1 MTTLWVLSGGIEA
14 VPVIRRA
21 QEMGL
26 RVIASDL
33 NPTAPG
39 LRLADEPVIAD
50 VYDPS
55 DTVRVARRFATT
67 HGAPDGILCAAADA
81 PHTAAQ
87 LIEEFGLRGV
97 SAEAAELAT
106 DKLAMK
112 RHLRAAGIPV
122 PWFHEVKNAAHL
134 EELVHTWP
142 GPFIVKPVDS
152 RGARG
157 VVRLGPGVASDWA
170 FESAEANSPTR
181 RVMVERFL
189 DGPQISTESLVQTDS
204 VATPGFADRN
214 YEHLERFAPF
224 VVENGGELP
233 SRLDADA
240 QRRVRDAAEG
250 AARALD
256 VGPGVAKGDLVLH
269 EGEAYV
275 IEIAARLSGGY
286 FCSHHI
292 PLATGVDFVGA
303 AIRVALGETV
313 AAADLEP
320 VHERGVA
327 QRFLF
332 PEPGRV
338 TRVEGFEEVEAQPEI
353 ALAEL
358 RVRVGQ
364 TLGAVENHPARAGL
378 VIATGATREDAIRT
392 AEDAVARIHIET
404 RT

>member
-26 RVIASDL
+26 RVMASDL

-39 LRLADEPVIAD
+39 LRVADVPVVAD
-50 VYDPS
+50 VYDPM
-55 DTVRVARRFATT
+55 DTLRVARRITAE
-67 HGAPDGILCAAADA
+67 HGRPDGVLCAAADA
-81 PHTAAQ
+81 PHTAAR
-87 LIEEFGLRGV
+87 LVEEFGLVGV
-97 SAEAAELAT
+97 SAEAAALAT

-112 RHLRAAGIPV
+112 RHLESAGVQV
-122 PWFHEVKNAAHL
+122 PWFREVKNAAHL
-134 EELVHTWP
+134 EELVHTRA

-157 VVRLGPGVASDWA
+157 VIRLSASVATDWA
-170 FESAEANSPTR
+170 FESARRHSPTG

-189 DGPQISTESLVQTDS
+189 DGPQISTESIVQPDG
-204 VATPGFADRN
+204 VATPGLADPN

-233 SRLDADA
+233 SHLDADA
-240 QRRVRDAAEG
+240 QRRVRDAAER
-250 AARALD
+250 AAVALG

-269 EGEAYV
+269 EGEAHV

-292 PLATGVDFVGA
+292 PLSTGVDLVGA
-303 AIRVALGETV
+303 AIRVALGEQVPAT
-313 AAADLEP
+313 DLEP
-320 VHERGVA
+320 SQERGVA

-338 TRVEGFEEVEAQPEI
+338 TSIEGLAEVEARPEI
-353 ALAEL
+353 ELAEI
-358 RVRVGQ
+358 RVRVGE

-378 VIATGATREDAIRT
+378 VIATGPTREDAIGA
-392 AEDAVARIHIET
+392 AEDAVASIRIET
-404 RT
+404 EA